1 MIGQKN
7 AHEWI
12 RTIRDRD
19 DDLISRLQ
27 SVYGDNEGLIEERLR
42 ALSEIAV
49 RFRKTFGDRDV
60 SFVRAPGRLNTVG
73 MHADHRG
80 AFINPISLDKEIL
93 ICFSRRDDDRVEVH
107 DLNPE
112 YGTRGFHLTEIRPDT
127 PIGSDAEW
135 LAWTQEKTDERK
147 AAGVNEDWIT
157 KLQAP
162 PAYLHTRDPG
172 RELRGFDG
180 VMSSSL
186 PDMGGLSSS
195 SAVVVATTE
204 IMTRVNG
211 IDLDDGQFVRCAG
224 AAEWYVGTRGGFG
237 DHAAIKCG
245 RLGKITHMKTLPEL
259 MIDAYLPF
267 PDGYQI
273 IIFDSGIQANKT
285 GGAGQKFNEK
295 TATYEIGEV
304 FLRNYLEAR
313 HPKAIRGVV
322 EDRMDLD
329 VEKKFHLA
337 DVVECLSQPEI
348 YALIHSLPERID
360 RRGLL
365 IQLPGEGTFLEQ
377 QFATH
382 DEPDGGYHV
391 RMVIAYGIAESA
403 RSRDLKDVLN
413 RNRVDLYGELMNVS
427 HDGDRIDLDAPRFDP
442 SKDLHLQPGDY
453 NCSIPEID
461 EMVDVALDAG
471 AAGAQISGAGLGG
484 SMMVLVESDG
494 VQDIIEAMRDRYYEP
509 RGVRERLTVA
519 SPVQGAG
526 VL

>member
-7 AHEWI
+7 THRWI
-12 RTIRDRD
+12 QAIRNRD
-19 DDLISRLQ
+19 SDLVSRLK
-27 SVYGDNEGLIEERLR
+27 SIYGNNADLIEERLS
-42 ALSEIAV
+42 ALLETV
-49 RFRKTFGDRDV
+49 TGFRKTFGERDV

-93 ICFSRRDDDRVEVH
+93 ICFSRRDDDRVEVRNL
-107 DLNPE
+107 DPS
-112 YGTRGFHLTEIRPDT
+112 YGTRRFHMCDIFPDAPIR
-127 PIGSDAEW
+127 SEAEW
-135 LAWTQEKTDERK
+135 LEWTQEKTDERK
-147 AAGVNEDWIT
+147 AAGVNEDWVT

-162 PAYLHTRDPG
+162 PAYLHTRYPE
-172 RELRGFDG
+172 RQLRGFDG
-180 VMSSSL
+180 VMGSSL

-195 SAVVVATTE
+195 SAVIVATTE
-204 IMTRVNG
+204 IMTHINE
-211 IDLDDGQFVRCAG
+211 IDLDDGQFVRYAG
-224 AAEWYVGTRGGFG
+224 TAEWYVGTRGGFG

-245 RLGKITHMKTLPEL
+245 QLGRITHMKTLPEL
-259 MIDAYLPF
+259 MIDSYLPF

-273 IIFDSGIQANKT
+273 VIFDSGIQANKT

-304 FLRNYLEAR
+304 YLRSYLET
-313 HPKAIRGVV
+313 HHSDAIRGVV
-322 EDRMDLD
+322 AARKDLD
-329 VEKKFHLA
+329 IEKKFHLG
-337 DVVECLSQPEI
+337 DVIECLDQPEI
-348 YALIHSLPERID
+348 YALIQSLPERID
-360 RRGLL
+360 RRELL
-365 IQLPGEGTFLEQ
+365 RQLPDQEAFLKQ

-382 DEPDGGYHV
+382 DEPAGGYEI

-403 RSRDLKDVLN
+403 RSRNLKDVLN

-442 SKDLHLQPGDY
+442 EKDLHLQPGDY

-461 EMVDVALDAG
+461 EMVDLAIDAG
-471 AAGAQISGAGLGG
+471 AVGAQISGAGLGG
-484 SMMVLVESDG
+484 SMMVLVESGG
-494 VQDIIEAMRDRYYEP
+494 VEGIVEAMRARYFQP
-509 RGVRERLTVA
+509 RGVLERLTVA

>member
-7 AHEWI
+7 TNEWDRAI
-12 RTIRDRD
+12 RSRDRG
-19 DDLISRLQ
+19 LIASLQ
-27 SVYGDNEGLIEERLR
+27 SVYGDNPDRIEERLG
-42 ALSEIAV
+42 ALLETVTRFSEAY
-49 RFRKTFGDRDV
+49 GERDV

-93 ICFSRRDDDRVEVH
+93 ICFSRRDDDRVEVRNL
-107 DLNPE
+107 DPA
-112 YGTRGFHLTEIRPDT
+112 YGTRRFRLSDICPEGAIR
-127 PIGSDAEW
+127 SDAEW
-135 LAWTQEKTDERK
+135 LDWTQEKTDERR
-147 AAGVNEDWIT
+147 AAGVNEDWVT

-162 PAYLHTRDPG
+162 PAYLYTRYPE
-172 RELRGFDG
+172 RQFRGFNG
-180 VMSSSL
+180 VMGSSL

-195 SAVVVATTE
+195 SAVIVATTE
-204 IMTRVNG
+204 IMTHIND
-211 IDLDDGQFVRCAG
+211 IDLDDGQFVRYAG
-224 AAEWYVGTRGGFG
+224 TAEWYVGTRGGFG

-304 FLRNYLEAR
+304 FLRSYLEAR
-313 HPKAIRGVV
+313 HPDAIRGVAAA
-322 EDRMDLD
+322 RMDLD
-329 VEKKFHLA
+329 IEKKFHLG
-337 DVVECLSQPEI
+337 DVIECLDQTEI
-348 YALIHSLPERID
+348 YALIQSLPERID

-365 IQLPGEGTFLEQ
+365 RQLPDRKAFFKQ

-382 DEPDGGYHV
+382 DEPTGGYQV
-391 RMVIAYGIAESA
+391 RMVITYGIAESA
-403 RSRDLKDVLN
+403 RSRNLKDVLN
-413 RNRVDLYGELMNVS
+413 RNRVDLYGQLMNVS

-442 SKDLHLQPGDY
+442 EKDLHLQPGDY

-461 EMVDVALDAG
+461 EMVDVAMDTG
-471 AAGAQISGAGLGG
+471 AVGAQISGAGLGG
-484 SMMVLVESDG
+484 SMMVLVESGG
-494 VQDIIEAMRDRYYEP
+494 VDAIIEAMRARYYEP
-509 RGVRERLTVA
+509 RGIPERLTVA
-519 SPVQGAG
+519 FPVQGAG

>member
-7 AHEWI
+7 THHWI
-12 RTIRDRD
+12 QAIRGRNS
-19 DDLISRLQ
+19 DLISRLE
-27 SVYGDNEGLIEERLR
+27 SIYGTNEHLIEERLD
-42 ALSEIAV
+42 ALLETAM
-49 RFRKTFGDRDV
+49 RFSKAFGERDV

-93 ICFSRRDDDRVEVH
+93 ICFSRRDDDRVEVRNL
-107 DLNPE
+107 DPA
-112 YGTRGFHLTEIRPDT
+112 YGIRSFHLCDICPDAPIR
-127 PIGSDAEW
+127 SDAEW
-135 LAWTQEKTDERK
+135 LEWTQERTDDRK
-147 AAGVNEDWIT
+147 SAGVNEDWVA

-162 PAYLHTRDPG
+162 PAYLHTRYSG
-172 RELRGFDG
+172 KQLHGFDG
-180 VMSSSL
+180 VMGSSL

-195 SAVVVATTE
+195 SAVIVATTE
-204 IMTRVNG
+204 IMTHINDIV
-211 IDLDDGQFVRCAG
+211 LDDGQFVRYAG
-224 AAEWYVGTRGGFG
+224 TAEWYVGTRGGFG

-245 RLGKITHMKTLPEL
+245 QLGSITHMKTLPEL

-267 PDGYQI
+267 PEGYQI

-285 GGAGQKFNEK
+285 GDAGQKFNEK

-304 FLRNYLEAR
+304 FLRSYMEAH
-313 HPKAIRGVV
+313 HPEAVRGVV
-322 EDRMDLD
+322 AARKDLD
-329 VEKKFHLA
+329 VDKKFHLA
-337 DVVECLSQPEI
+337 DIIECISQPEI
-348 YALIHSLPERID
+348 YALIQSLPERID

-365 IQLPGEGTFLEQ
+365 RQLPGEEAFLGL

-382 DEPDGGYHV
+382 DEPAEGYQI

-403 RSRDLKDVLN
+403 RSRNLKDVLN
-413 RNRVDLYGELMNVS
+413 RNRVDLYGRLMNVS

-442 SKDLHLQPGDY
+442 ANDLHLQPGDY

-461 EMVDVALDAG
+461 EMVDLAIDAG
-471 AAGAQISGAGLGG
+471 AVGAQISGAGLGG
-484 SMMVLVESDG
+484 SMMVLVESGG
-494 VQDIIEAMRDRYYEP
+494 VEEIIEAMRARYYRP
-509 RGVRERLTVA
+509 RGIRERLAVA

>member
-1 MIGQKN
+1 MIGQKTT
-7 AHEWI
+7 HEWI
-12 RTIRDRD
+12 RAIRGRN
-19 DDLISRLQ
+19 DDLISRLR
-27 SVYGDNEGLIEERLR
+27 SIYGNSEELIGERLC
-42 ALSEIAV
+42 ALLQTAM
-49 RFRKTFGDRDV
+49 RFGETFGERDV

-93 ICFSRRDDDRVEVH
+93 ICFSRTEDDLVEVH
-107 DLNPE
+107 NMNPA
-112 YGTRGFHLTEIRPDT
+112 YGTRRFHLSETCPDAPIRT
-127 PIGSDAEW
+127 DAEW
-135 LAWTQEKTDERK
+135 LEWTQERTDQRK

-162 PAYLHTRDPG
+162 PAYLHTRFPG
-172 RELRGFDG
+172 RKLRGFDG
-180 VMSSSL
+180 VIGSSL

-204 IMTRVNG
+204 IMTHVND
-211 IDLDDGQFVRCAG
+211 IDLHDGQFVRYAG
-224 AAEWYVGTRGGFG
+224 TAEWYVGTRGGFG

-259 MIDAYLPF
+259 TIDAYLPF
-267 PDGYQI
+267 PNGYQI

-295 TATYEIGEV
+295 TATYEIGEIY
-304 FLRNYLEAR
+304 LRNDLETR
-313 HPKAIRGVV
+313 NPEAIRGIVAA
-322 EDRMDLD
+322 RRDLD
-329 VEKKFHLA
+329 IEKKFHLG
-337 DVVECLSQPEI
+337 DVVECLEQPEI
-348 YALIHSLPERID
+348 YRLIQSLPEQVD

-365 IQLPGEGTFLEQ
+365 SQLPEEERFLQQ

-382 DEPDGGYHV
+382 DEPAGGYRI

-403 RSRDLKDVLN
+403 RGMKLKDVLN

-427 HDGDRIDLDAPRFDP
+427 HDGDRVNLDAPRFDP
-442 SKDLHLQPGDY
+442 GKDLHLQPGDY

-461 EMVDVALDAG
+461 EMVDIALEAG
-471 AAGAQISGAGLGG
+471 AEGAQISGAGLGG
-484 SMMVLVESDG
+484 SMMVLVSTEG
-494 VQDIIEAMRDRYYEP
+494 VQSIIEAMRNRYYEP
-509 RGVRERLTVA
+509 QGIDERLTVA

>member
-7 AHEWI
+7 TPEWVRAI
-12 RTIRDRD
+12 RGRN
-19 DDLISRLQ
+19 DDLISRLR
-27 SVYGDNEGLIEERLR
+27 SVYGDSEELVEERLG
-42 ALSEIAV
+42 ALLATAM
-49 RFRKTFGDRDV
+49 RFREIFGERDV
-60 SFVRAPGRLNTVG
+60 GFVRAPGRLNTVG

-93 ICFSRRDDDRVEVH
+93 ICYSGRDDDQVEVH
-107 DLNPE
+107 NLDPA
-112 YGTRGFHLTEIRPDT
+112 YGTRRFHLPEICPDS
-127 PIGSDAEW
+127 PIRTDAEW
-135 LAWTQEKTDERK
+135 LEWTQEKTDERK

-162 PAYLHTRDPG
+162 PAYLHTRYPG
-172 RELRGFDG
+172 RKLRGFDG
-180 VMSSSL
+180 VMGSSL

-204 IMTRVNG
+204 IMTHVND
-211 IDLDDGQFVRCAG
+211 IVLDDGQFVRYAG
-224 AAEWYVGTRGGFG
+224 TSEWYVGTRGGFG

-245 RLGKITHMKTLPEL
+245 RLGRITHMKTLPEL
-259 MIDAYLPF
+259 LIDAYLPF

-285 GGAGQKFNEK
+285 GSAGQKFNEK

-304 FLRNYLEAR
+304 FLRNGLEAR
-313 HPKAIRGVV
+313 HPESIRRVV
-322 EDRMDLD
+322 ADRKDLD
-329 VEKKFHLA
+329 VEKKFHLG
-337 DVVECLSQPEI
+337 DVVECLAQPEI
-348 YALIHSLPERID
+348 YALIASLPERID
-360 RRGLL
+360 RRELL
-365 IQLPGEGTFLEQ
+365 RRLPGEETFLEQ

-382 DEPDGGYHV
+382 EEPAGGYHI

-427 HDGDRIDLDAPRFDP
+427 HDGDRIDMNAPRFDP
-442 SKDLHLQPGDY
+442 AKDLHMQPGDY

-461 EMVDVALDAG
+461 EMVDIALDAG
-471 AAGAQISGAGLGG
+471 AVGAQISGAGLGG
-484 SMMVLVESDG
+484 SMMVLVGSDG
-494 VQDIIEAMRDRYYEP
+494 VQDIIDAMRGRYYEP
-509 RGVRERLTVA
+509 RRVRERLTVA

>member
-7 AHEWI
+7 THEWI
-12 RTIRDRD
+12 RAIRGRN
-19 DDLISRLQ
+19 DDLISRLR
-27 SVYGDNEGLIEERLR
+27 SIYGDSEELIEERLC
-42 ALSEIAV
+42 ALLETAM
-49 RFRKTFGDRDV
+49 RFRETFGDRDV

-93 ICFSRRDDDRVEVH
+93 ICFSRRNDERIEVRNL
-107 DLNPE
+107 DPA
-112 YGTRGFHLTEIRPDT
+112 YGNRCFHLPEICPDS
-127 PIGSDAEW
+127 PIRSDAEW
-135 LAWTQEKTDERK
+135 LEWTQEKTDERR

-162 PAYLHTRDPG
+162 PAYLHTRFPG
-172 RELRGFDG
+172 RQLRGFDG
-180 VMSSSL
+180 VMGSSL

-204 IMTRVNG
+204 IMTHVND
-211 IDLDDGQFVRCAG
+211 IDLDDRQFVRCAG
-224 AAEWYVGTRGGFG
+224 TAEWYVGTRGGFG

-245 RLGKITHMKTLPEL
+245 RLGRITHMKTLPEL

-285 GGAGQKFNEK
+285 GAAGQKFNEK

-304 FLRNYLEAR
+304 FLRNGLEAR
-313 HPKAIRGVV
+313 HPESIRSVV
-322 EDRMDLD
+322 ADRKDLD
-329 VEKKFHLA
+329 VEKKFHLG
-337 DVVECLSQPEI
+337 DVVECLAQPEI
-348 YALIHSLPERID
+348 YALIESLPERID
-360 RRGLL
+360 RRELL
-365 IQLPGEGTFLEQ
+365 RQLPGRETFLEQ

-382 DEPDGGYHV
+382 DEPAGGYHI

-484 SMMVLVESDG
+484 SMMVLVGSDS
-494 VQDIIEAMRDRYYEP
+494 VQDIIEAMRDRYYAP

>member
-7 AHEWI
+7 THHWI
-12 RTIRDRD
+12 QAIRSRSRE
-19 DDLISRLQ
+19 LISRLE
-27 SVYGDNEGLIEERLR
+27 SIYGSNESLIEERLD
-42 ALSEIAV
+42 ALLETAMRFSEA
-49 RFRKTFGDRDV
+49 FGERDV

-93 ICFSRRDDDRVEVH
+93 ICFSRRDDDRVEVRNL
-107 DLNPE
+107 DPV
-112 YGTRGFHLTEIRPDT
+112 YGTRSFHMCDICPDAPIR
-127 PIGSDAEW
+127 SDAEW
-135 LAWTQEKTDERK
+135 LEWTQQKTDERK
-147 AAGVNEDWIT
+147 SAGVNEDWVT

-162 PAYLHTRDPG
+162 PAYLHTRYP
-172 RELRGFDG
+172 ESQLRGFDG
-180 VMSSSL
+180 VMGSSL

-195 SAVVVATTE
+195 SAVIVATTE
-204 IMTRVNG
+204 IMTCIND
-211 IDLDDGQFVRCAG
+211 IDLDDGQFVRYAG
-224 AAEWYVGTRGGFG
+224 TAEWYVGTRGGFG

-245 RLGKITHMKTLPEL
+245 QLGRITHMKTLPEL

-304 FLRNYLEAR
+304 YLRSYLET
-313 HPKAIRGVV
+313 HHSDAIRCVV
-322 EDRMDLD
+322 ASRKDLD
-329 VEKKFHLA
+329 IEKKFHLG
-337 DVVECLSQPEI
+337 DVIECLDQPEI
-348 YALIHSLPERID
+348 YALIQSLPERID
-360 RRGLL
+360 RRELL
-365 IQLPGEGTFLEQ
+365 RQLPDQEAFLKQ

-382 DEPDGGYHV
+382 DEPAGGYEI

-403 RSRDLKDVLN
+403 RSRNLKDVLN
-413 RNRVDLYGELMNVS
+413 RNRVDLYGQLMNVS

-442 SKDLHLQPGDY
+442 TNDLHLQPGDY

-461 EMVDVALDAG
+461 EMVDLAIDAG
-471 AAGAQISGAGLGG
+471 AVGAQISGAGLGG
-484 SMMVLVESDG
+484 SMMVLVESGG
-494 VQDIIEAMRDRYYEP
+494 VKGIIEAMRARYYRP
-509 RGVRERLTVA
+509 RGIQERLTVA

>member
-7 AHEWI
+7 THEWI
-12 RTIRDRD
+12 RAIRDRD
-19 DDLISRLQ
+19 DNLISRLQ
-27 SVYGDNEGLIEERLR
+27 SVYGDNEGLVEERLG
-42 ALSEIAV
+42 ALLETAL
-49 RFRKTFGDRDV
+49 RFRETFGDRDACY
-60 SFVRAPGRLNTVG
+60 VRAPGRLNTVG

-93 ICFSRRDDDRVEVH
+93 ICFSRREDDRIEVRNL
-107 DLNPE
+107 DPA
-112 YGTRGFHLTEIRPDT
+112 YGNRCFHLAEIIPDA
-127 PIGSDAEW
+127 PIRSDTEW
-135 LAWTQEKTDERK
+135 LDWTQEKTDERK
-147 AAGVNEDWIT
+147 AAGVNEDWVT

-162 PAYLHTRDPG
+162 PAYLHTRFPG
-172 RELRGFDG
+172 RKLRGFDG
-180 VMSSSL
+180 VMGSSL

-204 IMTRVNG
+204 IMTHVND
-211 IDLDDGQFVRCAG
+211 IDLDDGQFVRYAG
-224 AAEWYVGTRGGFG
+224 SAEWYVGTRGGFG

-245 RLGKITHMKTLPEL
+245 RLGKITHMRTLPEL

-285 GGAGQKFNEK
+285 GAAGQKFNEK

-304 FLRNYLEAR
+304 FLRNDLEAR
-313 HPKAIRGVV
+313 HPESIRSVLA
-322 EDRMDLD
+322 DRKDLD
-329 VEKKFHLA
+329 VEKKFHLG
-337 DVVECLSQPEI
+337 DVVECLAQPEI
-348 YALIHSLPERID
+348 YALIASLPERID
-360 RRGLL
+360 RRELRRR
-365 IQLPGEGTFLEQ
+365 LPGEEAFLEQ

-382 DEPDGGYHV
+382 EEPAGGYHI

-403 RSRDLKDVLN
+403 RSRNLKGVLN

-442 SKDLHLQPGDY
+442 AKDLHLQPGDY
-453 NCSIPEID
+453 NCSIPQID

-471 AAGAQISGAGLGG
+471 AVGAQISGAGLGG
-484 SMMVLVESDG
+484 SMMVLVGSDR
-494 VQDIIEAMRDRYYEP
+494 VQDIIDAMRARYYQP
-509 RGVRERLTVA
+509 RGIEERLTVA

>member
-1 MIGQKN
+1 MIGKQN
-7 AHEWI
+7 TRDWERAI
-12 RTIRDRD
+12 RSRDTG
-19 DDLISRLQ
+19 LIARLR
-27 SVYGDNEGLIEERLR
+27 SVYGDNDGLIAERLG
-42 ALSEIAV
+42 ALLETV
-49 RFRKTFGDRDV
+49 TRFRETFGERDV

-93 ICFSRRDDDRVEVH
+93 ICFSRRDDDRVEVRNL
-107 DLNPE
+107 DPA
-112 YGTRGFHLTEIRPDT
+112 YGTRRFNVSDICPDAPIR
-127 PIGSDAEW
+127 SDAEW
-135 LAWTQEKTDERK
+135 LEWTQEKTDERK
-147 AAGVNEDWIT
+147 AAGVNEDWVT

-162 PAYLHTRDPG
+162 PAYLHTRYPAKQ
-172 RELRGFDG
+172 LHGFDG
-180 VMSSSL
+180 VMGSSL

-204 IMTRVNG
+204 IISHIND
-211 IDLDDGQFVRCAG
+211 IDLDDGQFVRYAG
-224 AAEWYVGTRGGFG
+224 TAEWYVGTRGGFG

-245 RLGKITHMKTLPEL
+245 QLGKITHMKTLPEL

-267 PDGYQI
+267 PEGYQI

-304 FLRNYLEAR
+304 YLRSYLETHHPAAILGVAAAR
-313 HPKAIRGVV
+313 K
-322 EDRMDLD
+322 DLEI
-329 VEKKFHLA
+329 EKKFHLG
-337 DVVECLSQPEI
+337 DVIECLDQPEI
-348 YALIHSLPERID
+348 YALIQALPEQID

-365 IQLPGEGTFLEQ
+365 RQLPEEEAFLQQ

-382 DEPDGGYHV
+382 DEPADGYQV

-403 RSRDLKDVLN
+403 RSRNLKDVLN
-413 RNRVDLYGELMNVS
+413 RNRVDLYGQLMNVS
-427 HDGDRIDLDAPRFDP
+427 HDGDRIHLDAPRFDP
-442 SKDLHLQPGDY
+442 ARDLHLQPGDY

-461 EMVDVALDAG
+461 EMVDIAMDAG

-484 SMMVLVESDG
+484 SMMVLVASEGVPRIVES
-494 VQDIIEAMRDRYYEP
+494 MRDRYYTP
-509 RGVRERLTVA
+509 RGIRERLTVA